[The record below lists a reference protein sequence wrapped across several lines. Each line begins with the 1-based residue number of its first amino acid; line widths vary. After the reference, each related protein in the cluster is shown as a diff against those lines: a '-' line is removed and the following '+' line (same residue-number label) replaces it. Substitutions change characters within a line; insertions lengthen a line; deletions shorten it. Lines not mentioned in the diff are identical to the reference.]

1 MSYALSVT
9 TDGPFDETLTRT
21 RSALEDQG
29 FGVLTEIDIAETLAA
44 KTGETIPDQVIL
56 GACRP
61 PLALDALRAEP
72 GIGLLLPCNVVVRE
86 ADDRVLVEAMDPEV
100 MVQVTGNEE
109 LHGVADDARARLEAA
124 LTSITA

>member
-29 FGVLTEIDIAETLAA
+29 FGVLTEIDIAQTLAA

-100 MVQVTGNEE
+100 MVQITGNEE
-109 LHGVADDARARLEAA
+109 LHGVADDARTRLEAA

>member
-1 MSYALSVT
+1 MTYALSVS
-9 TDGPFDETLTRT
+9 TDRTFDDALTRT
-21 RSALEDQG
+21 RAALEEYG

-44 KTGETIPDQVIL
+44 KTGATIPAQVIL

-61 PLALDALRAEP
+61 PLALDALRTEP
-72 GIGLLLPCNVVVRE
+72 GIGLLLPCNVVIRE

>member
-1 MSYALSVT
+1 MPYALSVL
-9 TDGPFDETLTRT
+9 TDRPFEDALTRT
-21 RSALEDQG
+21 RAALEEYG

-44 KTGETIPDQVIL
+44 KTGATIPAQVIL

-61 PLALDALRAEP
+61 PLALDALRTEP

-86 ADDRVLVEAMDPEV
+86 SDDRVLVEAMDPEV